1 MDIFI
6 NKFYEPSE
14 DEVELEQLKEDLLKS
29 KEKKE
34 KLMKLTTIN
43 IKKIKFKPI
52 DDES

>member
-1 MDIFI
+1 MNIFI

-14 DEVELEQLKEDLLKS
+14 DEVELEQLKEALSKN

-43 IKKIKFKPI
+43 FKEIKFKPI